1 MGTEIIL
8 DGKGEDVYH
17 IAIYKKEKFVNGKL
31 ERKFYIRVFD
41 IRQSKSDDDWIKEK
55 TADTEEKARETMDEF
70 YKKYYPEGEK

>member
-8 DGKGEDVYH
+8 AGKGEDVYH

-41 IRQSKSDDDWIKEK
+41 IRQSKSDDDWIAE
-55 TADTEEKARETMDEF
+55 TIANTEEEAREVMNKF
-70 YKKYYPEGEK
+70 YKKYYPKGE